1 MRSEEVL
8 KLDKRFG
15 KEYAGRYVFQEINW
29 AKHSRIIQKHT
40 KYSEMTGK
48 VVKSDYVAIQAE
60 TIWASL
66 KEQPKHKPIT
76 LEKMLS
82 EEHGIPIQ
90 LGELFSKVVNK
101 LNGIRH
107 QDLHFL
113 LEQLSDKAR
122 TRLFQ
127 SFGFVKRSD
136 GHRGSSENN
145 QQKQSCNSSL
155 SSMR

>member
-1 MRSEEVL
+1 MRSEVL

-15 KEYAGRYVFQEINW
+15 KEYAGRYVFQEISW
-29 AKHSRIIQKHT
+29 AKRNRIIQKYT

-48 VVKSDYVAIQAE
+48 VVKSDFVTIQAE

-66 KEQPKHKPIT
+66 KEQPESKPIS
-76 LEKMLS
+76 LEKLLS
-82 EEHGIPIQ
+82 EEDGIPVE

-101 LNGIRH
+101 LNGMSN
-107 QDLHFL
+107 QDLRFL
-113 LEQLSDKAR
+113 LEQLSDEAR
-122 TRLFQ
+122 IRLFQ
-127 SFGFVKRSD
+127 SFGFVKSSVGPRS
-136 GHRGSSENN
+136 SSEDN